1 MANTAKGEGG
11 GYGGP
16 LAKLAG
22 LVKKQSKPE
31 QFDSLISFFK
41 VLGVGVEPGRDSTT
55 QIDLMIVNMIAKAAS
70 EKKYDLAKSLL
81 SRLSVY

>member
-11 GYGGP
+11 GYRGP

-55 QIDLMIVNMIAKAAS
+55 QIDLMIAKAAS

-81 SRLSVY
+81 SRLRVY